1 MERFLCR
8 LGKSRAADRFVLK
21 GALLMTAWRAPL
33 SRPTMNIDL
42 TGKTSDKLA
51 HFQSLTAEV
60 CCVAT
65 PGWFTTG

>member
-1 MERFLCR
+1 M
-8 LGKSRAADRFVLK
+8 D
-21 GALLMTAWRAPL
+21 
-33 SRPTMNIDL
+33 IDL
-42 TGKTSDKLA
+42 TGKTSDQLA